1 VISTDFSDQAV
12 ERFYVKYP
20 CQDSVWFKLFL
31 RRDDGANSHVEIYSK
46 VKGNIYCNDAGA
58 KNWWGG
64 EKTDFTMAAG
74 AMKCDGADLIIV
86 VEKTAD
92 RVTIKN
98 QGQVL
103 YNQAFT
109 DNDANCRQATTQV
122 KTQVW
127 NYDGLLAL
135 KVYDN
140 NSPQPGCLNWVPF
153 AVSNQ
158 AVISTDFSDQAVER
172 FYVKYP
178 CQDSVW
184 FKLFLRRDDG
194 ANSHVEIYSKVKGN
208 IYCNDAGA
216 KNWWGGEK
224 TDFTMAAGAMKC
236 DGADLIIVVE
246 KTADRVT
253 IKNQGQVLYNQAFT
267 DNDANCRQATTQVK
281 TQVWNYDGEL
291 GLSVLDK
298 PTPRA
303 IQS

>member
-1 VISTDFSDQAV
+1 
-12 ERFYVKYP
+12 
-20 CQDSVWFKLFL
+20 
-31 RRDDGANSHVEIYSK
+31 
-46 VKGNIYCNDAGA
+46 
-58 KNWWGG
+58 
-64 EKTDFTMAAG
+64 
-74 AMKCDGADLIIV
+74 MKCDGNDLIIV

-184 FKLFLRRDDG
+184 FKLFLR
-194 ANSHVEIYSKVKGN
+194 H
-208 IYCNDAGA
+208 DAGA

-253 IKNQGQVLYNQAFT
+253 IKNQGQVLYNQVFT

-291 GLSVLDK
+291 NLAVFDNSATLKNSGNWV
-298 PTPRA
+298 P
-303 IQS
+303 